1 MIVLTET
8 LHLHFNQRPIHIGLK
23 THEIGW
29 DLEFVKSCNEH
40 RVSDEQLR
48 SIHGLRT
55 HDG

>member
-8 LHLHFNQRPIHIGLK
+8 LHLLGFFFNQRPIHIDLK
-23 THEIGW
+23 IHEIGW
-29 DLEFVKSCNEH
+29 DLEFVKSCNE
-40 RVSDEQLR
+40 QLR